1 VIKRDEPG
9 LDLRYQ
15 RAPVSSRIGMMFRKL
30 IWQNRLYFFTVSV
43 LFVFL
48 AAILLIGQSLIYNT
62 EAARQHALEQVEL
75 STAEEKITAF
85 FSDTGA
91 NFSFLPHVPSFSA
104 YADSGFQSEKY
115 ANEVSQLIQH
125 FLENQAEYRQ
135 FEIVNQQGL
144 EVMHVDAGIDP
155 QAPIVQ
161 IDSLKNQSDAEY
173 FQKALELNRD
183 ELYVSPLYSSTGDEG
198 IRDVPV
204 FRLAAPIVKTNGEKS
219 GVFAATISFEVCL
232 RSLPQEIFVQT
243 PAEEL
248 ISIRPDGGINFS
260 QSNLQFTED
269 SGLLEISAD
278 TSVHYVRIHY
288 LGNNELVVAKNHAH
302 PLLAEELNRLIL
314 AVIGILAILLLI
326 IWVISYINLRKSREI
341 IEAERAIISAL
352 AGLAEG
358 RDPETGH
365 HLEKTR
371 TYTITLARQLSKKPS
386 YHKTINRDFL
396 ENIYDAVQLH
406 DIGKVGIRDSILLK
420 NGKLTDGEFEE
431 MKQHVR
437 IGKEVIQ
444 NAIGDFK
451 LNQPFL
457 LMGRNI
463 CEYHHEKVDG
473 TGYLKGLAGEDI
485 LIEARIF
492 AVCDAYDAIRS
503 KRPYKEALPHEEAV
517 NRIKNDR
524 GKHFDPDVVD
534 AFLECE
540 REFARI
546 EGSFA
551 IAKPAGNR

>member
-1 VIKRDEPG
+1 
-9 LDLRYQ
+9 
-15 RAPVSSRIGMMFRKL
+15 MMFKKL

-48 AAILLIGQSLIYNT
+48 AVILLIGQSLIYNT
-62 EAARQHALEQVEL
+62 EAARQHAFEQVEL

-85 FSDTGA
+85 FSDVGN
-91 NFSFLPHVPSFSA
+91 NFLFLPHVPSFSA
-104 YADSGFQSEKY
+104 YADSRFQSEKF

-125 FLENQAEYRQ
+125 FLKNQTEYRQ

-144 EVMHVDAGIDP
+144 EVMRVDAGIDQ
-155 QAPIVQ
+155 QAPTVQ
-161 IDSLKNQSDAEY
+161 IDRLKNQSDEEY

-183 ELYVSPLYSSTGDEG
+183 ELYVSPIYLSAGDEG

-204 FRLAAPIVKTNGEKS
+204 FRLATPIVNTNGEKS

-232 RSLPQEIFVQT
+232 RSLPRDIFVQT
-243 PAEEL
+243 AEENL
-248 ISIRPDGGINFS
+248 ISIRSDGSISFS
-260 QSNLQFTED
+260 QSNFQFAED
-269 SGLLEISAD
+269 SGLLEVSANR
-278 TSVHYVRIHY
+278 SIHYVRIHY
-288 LGNNELVVAKNHAH
+288 LGNNELVVAKNHEH

-314 AVIGILAILLLI
+314 AVIGILIIFLLI
-326 IWVISYINLRKSREI
+326 IWVISYINLNKSREI
-341 IEAERAIISAL
+341 IEAEKAIIAAL

-371 TYTITLARQLSKKPS
+371 EYTITLARQLSKKPF
-386 YHKTINRDFL
+386 YRRTINRDFI

-463 CEYHHEKVDG
+463 CEYHHEKYDG

-517 NRIKNDR
+517 KRIKNDR
-524 GKHFDPDVVD
+524 GKHFDPDIVD

-546 EGSFA
+546 ETSFG
-551 IAKPAGNR
+551 IADASRNR